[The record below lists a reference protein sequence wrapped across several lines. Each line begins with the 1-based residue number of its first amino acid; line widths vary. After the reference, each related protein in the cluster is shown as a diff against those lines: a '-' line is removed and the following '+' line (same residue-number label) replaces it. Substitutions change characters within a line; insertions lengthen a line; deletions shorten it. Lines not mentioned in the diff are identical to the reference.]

1 MCNLIPSSP
10 STLNVARQTS
20 VGLNGGL
27 GSPARS
33 VFDPYDTTSLHIFI
47 REAFPGAV
55 LLEEH
60 QGAVTY
66 RLPTNAMSWSSVFRQ
81 LETNKERLGIIDYSV
96 SQTTLEQV
104 AMEQS

>member
-1 MCNLIPSSP
+1 MLHATRLGPKAINRVVQNNSMCNLIPSSP

-60 QGAVTY
+60 QVDRKKIKLFPVAKNSITII
-66 RLPTNAMSWSSVFRQ
+66 VFFFPPRE
-81 LETNKERLGIIDYSV
+81 L
-96 SQTTLEQV
+96 
-104 AMEQS
+104 